1 MCPLAIAMRA
11 MAAPID
17 QELRDR
23 RARFEAETLR
33 WMPAV
38 HRFALHLTRRPEDA
52 RDIVQDAYLRA
63 FRTFGNFRPGTNAK
77 AWLFTIVYSVF
88 VNRWHKERREA
99 SVSIEALEKEFP
111 RLLATEDPAAFRE
124 SLSTRPADWAHSEVD
139 AALRRLPE
147 AFRSALLLV
156 DVEELTYEEA
166 AAALGCPVGTLRSR
180 LFRARQALYVALH
193 EFAVRVGY
201 ARPRPESK

>member
-1 MCPLAIAMRA
+1 MRLTMADPLDEAFKG
-11 MAAPID
+11 
-17 QELRDR
+17 R
-23 RARFEAETLR
+23 RARFETEILPL
-33 WMPAV
+33 MPAAY
-38 HRFALHLTRRPEDA
+38 RFALRLTRRPEDA

-124 SLSTRPADWAHSEVD
+124 SLSTRPGEWAHSEVD
-139 AALRRLPE
+139 AALHRLPE
-147 AFRSALLLV
+147 ALRAALLL
-156 DVEELTYEEA
+156 L
-166 AAALGCPVGTLRSR
+166 
-180 LFRARQALYVALH
+180 
-193 EFAVRVGY
+193 
-201 ARPRPESK
+201 

>member
-1 MCPLAIAMRA
+1 MD
-11 MAAPID
+11 APID
-17 QELRDR
+17 KESRDR
-23 RARFEAETLR
+23 RARFEAETLPL
-33 WMPAV
+33 MPAV
-38 HRFALHLTRRPEDA
+38 YRFALRLTRRPEDA

-88 VNRWHKERREA
+88 VNRWHKERRE
-99 SVSIEALEKEFP
+99 SGLSIEELEGEFP
-111 RLLATEDPAAFRE
+111 QLLAAEDPATFRE
-124 SLSTRPADWAHSEVD
+124 SLSTRPADWAHPEVD
-139 AALRRLPE
+139 SALQRLPE

-180 LFRARQALYVALH
+180 LFRARKALYVALRD
-193 EFAVRVGY
+193 FAARAGY
-201 ARPRPESK
+201 GPTRPETK

>member
-1 MCPLAIAMRA
+1 
-11 MAAPID
+11 MADPFD
-17 QELRDR
+17 QAFNHR
-23 RARFEAETLR
+23 RARFEAETLSL
-33 WMPAV
+33 MPAV
-38 HRFALHLTRRPEDA
+38 YRFALRLTRRPEDA

-88 VNRWHKERREA
+88 VNRWHKEQRESGV
-99 SVSIEALEKEFP
+99 SVEELENEFP
-111 RLLATEDPAAFRE
+111 RLLAAEAPAAFRE
-124 SLSTRPADWAHSEVD
+124 SLSTRPADWAHAEVD

-180 LFRARQALYVALH
+180 LFRARKALYVALR
-193 EFAVRVGY
+193 EFAARAGY
-201 ARPRPESK
+201 GPPRPETK